1 MEEKRARFATLY
13 KKIILEDKGYMNDEL
28 NELFEDILA
37 NEFDSSPELMSEF
50 IRSIVDENTE
60 REPSELEK
68 LRQENESLRQ
78 EMAITQDAL
87 LEISDMI
94 YQVKEG

>member
-1 MEEKRARFATLY
+1 MYEKKERFSKLY
-13 KKIILEDKGYMNDEL
+13 KKIILEDKGYMNEEL

-37 NEFDSSPELMSEF
+37 NEFYNNPELMSEF

-94 YQVKEG
+94 LSR

>member
-1 MEEKRARFATLY
+1 
-13 KKIILEDKGYMNDEL
+13 
-28 NELFEDILA
+28 
-37 NEFDSSPELMSEF
+37 MSEF

-60 REPSELEK
+60 SEPSELEK
-68 LRQENESLRQ
+68 IRQENELLRQ

-94 YQVKEG
+94 LSR

>member
-1 MEEKRARFATLY
+1 
-13 KKIILEDKGYMNDEL
+13 MNDEL

-37 NEFDSSPELMSEF
+37 NEFDNNPELMSEF

-60 REPSELEK
+60 SEPSELEK
-68 LRQENESLRQ
+68 IRQENELLRQ

-94 YQVKEG
+94 LSR

>member
-1 MEEKRARFATLY
+1 MDKKKERFSTLY
-13 KKIILEDKGYMNDEL
+13 KKIILEDKGYMNEEL

-37 NEFDSSPELMSEF
+37 NEFDNNPELMSDF
-50 IRSIVDENTE
+50 IQSIVDENTE
-60 REPSELEK
+60 REPSDLDK
-68 LRQENESLRQ
+68 LKLENELLRQ

-94 YQVKEG
+94 LSR

>member
-1 MEEKRARFATLY
+1 MGDFCL
-13 KKIILEDKGYMNDEL
+13 ILL

-37 NEFDSSPELMSEF
+37 NEFDNNPELMSEF

-60 REPSELEK
+60 SEPSELEK
-68 LRQENESLRQ
+68 IRQENELLRQ

-94 YQVKEG
+94 LSR

>member
-1 MEEKRARFATLY
+1 MDKKKERFSTLY
-13 KKIILEDKGYMNDEL
+13 KKIILEDKGYMNEEL

-37 NEFDSSPELMSEF
+37 NEFDNNPELMSDF
-50 IRSIVDENTE
+50 IQSIVDENTE
-60 REPSELEK
+60 REPSELDK
-68 LRQENESLRQ
+68 LKLENELLRQ

-94 YQVKEG
+94 LSR